1 MSRTLTPNL
10 GLPYYTPDDQPDGAA
25 QQQDLAQTLDA
36 AIGSGG
42 VAPVGA
48 MFMWP
53 GGNAPTGFLLMQG
66 QQVDAATYP
75 GLATLLGSAG
85 GLVTIPDMR
94 DRFPVGAGGTYPVI
108 TSVGGAATVQLTD
121 RQSGVRAHN
130 HGGITAPRDRSQ
142 NHGHPPTDAG
152 GYFQLYS
159 AAGGV
164 VAYNG
169 TGEAR
174 PGVTQTGA
182 VDPADHLHG
191 IATEAA
197 QWALDAHENRPPFR
211 ALNFIIRAL

>member
-10 GLPYYTPDDQPDGAA
+10 GLPFYTPDDAPDGAA

-36 AIGSGG
+36 RVGAGG
-42 VAPVGA
+42 VAPIGS

-53 GGNAPTGFLLMQG
+53 SANAPTSFLLMQG
-66 QQVDAATYP
+66 QQVDATLYP
-75 GLATLLGSAG
+75 TLATVLGSNAG
-85 GLVTIPDMR
+85 KITIPDMR
-94 DRFPVGAGGTYPVI
+94 DVFPVGAGANAVLAT
-108 TSVGGAATVQLTD
+108 GGAAAVQLTD

-130 HGGITAPRDRSQ
+130 HGGLTAPRDRSQ

-191 IATEAA
+191 IATEGA
-197 QWALDAHENRPPFR
+197 QWALDAHENRPPYR
-211 ALNFIIRAL
+211 AVNFIIRAG